1 MCDGLKSLKPDQVAC
16 QGVAPE
22 YEADLGSNLLPKGTS
37 EAAISEAIELFELAA
52 SKCPDTKV
60 LAGGYRFDFLSYVAF
75 TVLTDHIVK
84 EQR

>member
-1 MCDGLKSLKPDQVAC
+1 MCDGLKSLNPDQVAC

-60 LAGGYRFDFLSYVAF
+60 VAGGYRFVLLSSVAS
-75 TVLTDHIVK
+75 TLLTGGIVK